1 MRPLQFIHRLG
12 PHHFAHLRAVAE
24 GIAVMESAKRF
35 LAIEHGH
42 EAITAHRQTV
52 DLVRAIARR
61 HGDAAWRL
69 IGVVI
74 HASDAGER
82 PALADFVEDRSL
94 HDWSEA
100 EQLEFYE
107 AAHPLNASA
116 QTKAQRRQRLRRK
129 QLEMLRSLESHYAEQ
144 PQGSDMVTGWYDER
158 TATKLIGAGYLNLEQ
173 LQQAIRTGGRWY
185 AGLAGIGR
193 TKAQRIAAHLQ
204 TLLPSRG
211 MPAGGYLFFAAKG
224 LLQAPI
230 ERSNEASSTVAS
242 DIEITV
248 HGLQSR
254 PAETSHGLSS
264 MLNATNDADA
274 VRTWVQ
280 THAGSAATVKSFW
293 REARVFLLWLQLERN
308 HLRFA
313 DVKVNDCLAF
323 RAFLENIPPHWISR
337 QRAQPGQLGWAPFRG
352 PLSEASRHHLL
363 NIVASLF
370 AYLERADYLRQNP
383 WPLIKTRAAM
393 KKTAA
398 NTLDTRA
405 FSAEAQKQIEAFI
418 AHCPA
423 SPAQARMRF
432 IVTFLA
438 SVGLRASELL
448 SAQVQD
454 VRHTSYGYALEV
466 TGKANKRRVVALPSI
481 AVKAIEDYLNA
492 RGLGDLTTAPA
503 HAPLLASAKD
513 SMERISYQALYLTMR
528 TWLGKAVEQL
538 AICEQEKRELRGAST
553 HWLRHTFA
561 TRAIEREVP
570 MEVVQ
575 AQLGH
580 SSINTTM
587 NVYAKASLQRQLS
600 GIADAFKKTE

>member
-1 MRPLQFIHRLG
+1 MRSTPFTPFTQRLG

-24 GIAVMESAKRF
+24 GIAVMESARRF

-52 DLVRAIARR
+52 DLVRTIARR
-61 HGDAAWRL
+61 HGDPAWRL

-74 HASDAGER
+74 HTSEAGER
-82 PALADFVEDRSL
+82 PTLTDFVESRSL
-94 HDWSEA
+94 QDWSEA

-107 AAHPLNASA
+107 AAYPLDASA
-116 QTKAQRRQRLRRK
+116 QAKAQRRQRLRRK
-129 QLEMLRSLESHYAEQ
+129 QLDVLRTLETHYAEQ
-144 PQGSDMVTGWYDER
+144 PQASDMVTGWYDER
-158 TATKLIGAGYLNLEQ
+158 TAAKLIGAGYINLGQ

-185 AGLAGIGR
+185 ANLAGIGR
-193 TKAQRIAAHLQ
+193 AKAQRIAAHLL
-204 TLLPSRG
+204 TLLPPPGSVMG
-211 MPAGGYLFFAAKG
+211 CHFFSAATK

-230 ERSNEASSTVAS
+230 NGAMEVSDSAGSEEPISHSLQENSSA
-242 DIEITV
+242 
-248 HGLQSR
+248 L
-254 PAETSHGLSS
+254 PS
-264 MLNATNDADA
+264 MLNASNDADA

-405 FSAEAQKQIEAFI
+405 FSAEAQTQIQTFI
-418 AHCPA
+418 EQCPA
-423 SPAQARMRF
+423 SPAQARMQF
-432 IVTFLA
+432 LVAFLA

-448 SAQVQD
+448 NAQVQD
-454 VRHTSYGYALEV
+454 VRHTAYGYALEV
-466 TGKANKRRVVALPSI
+466 VGKANKRRVVGLPPI
-481 AVKAIEDYLNA
+481 AVNAIEDYLHA
-492 RGLGDLTTAPA
+492 RGLGGIEEAPK
-503 HAPLLASAKD
+503 HAPLLASAVD
-513 SMERISYQALYLTMR
+513 PMESISYQALYLTMR
-528 TWLGKAVEQL
+528 TWLGKAIDQA
-538 AICEQEKRELRGAST
+538 AIPELEKQSLRGAST

-600 GIADAFKKTE
+600 GIAEAFQKQK

>member
-1 MRPLQFIHRLG
+1 MRPTHFIQRLG

-24 GIAVMESAKRF
+24 GIALMESARRY
-35 LAIEHGH
+35 LGIEHGH
-42 EAITAHRQTV
+42 EAATAHRHTV

-61 HGDAAWRL
+61 HDASAWRL

-74 HASDAGER
+74 HAYEASER
-82 PALADFVEDRSL
+82 PALADFVESRSL
-94 HDWSEA
+94 HDWNEA
-100 EQLEFYE
+100 EQVEFYE
-107 AAHPLNASA
+107 AAHPLDASTQA
-116 QTKAQRRQRLRRK
+116 KAQRRQRLRRK
-129 QLEMLRSLESHYAEQ
+129 QLDMLRTLETHYAEQ
-144 PQGSDMVTGWYDER
+144 PQASDMVSGWYDER

-204 TLLPSRG
+204 TLLPDRRAPVG
-211 MPAGGYLFFAAKG
+211 NYFFSAAVG
-224 LLQAPI
+224 LLQPPI
-230 ERSNEASSTVAS
+230 EQSVDALPIVAS
-242 DIEITV
+242 DLTPPI
-248 HGLQSR
+248 HAQLRR
-254 PAETSHGLSS
+254 PEETSHGLPS

-293 REARVFLLWLQLERN
+293 REARVFLLWLQLERQQ
-308 HLRFA
+308 LRFV
-313 DVKVNDCLAF
+313 DLKVDDCLAF
-323 RAFLENIPPHWISR
+323 KAFVENIPPHWISR
-337 QRAQPGQLGWAPFRG
+337 QRAQPGQAGWAPFRG

-363 NIVASLF
+363 NIVAALF
-370 AYLERADYLRQNP
+370 AYLKQADYLHQNP
-383 WPLIKTRAAM
+383 WPLIKTRVTM

-405 FSAEAQKQIEAFI
+405 FSAEAQKQIETFI
-418 AHCPA
+418 TQCPA
-423 SPAQARMRF
+423 SPAQARMQF

-448 SAQVQD
+448 STQVQD
-454 VRHTSYGYALEV
+454 VRHTPYGYALEV
-466 TGKANKRRVVALPSI
+466 VGKANKRRVVALPPI
-481 AVKAIEDYLNA
+481 ALNAIDDYLHA
-492 RGLGDLTTAPA
+492 RGLGDIETAPR
-503 HAPLLASAKD
+503 HAPLLASAID
-513 SMERISYQALYLTMR
+513 PMEGISYQALYLTMR
-528 TWLGKAVEQL
+528 TWLGKAIDQA
-538 AICEQEKRELRGAST
+538 AIPEIEKRSLRGAST

-580 SSINTTM
+580 VSINTTM
-587 NVYAKASLQRQLS
+587 NIYAKASLQRQLS
-600 GIADAFKKTE
+600 GIAAAF